1 MSTGVIGTQ
10 LPMEALHSGIAQA
23 VKTLQP
29 ETWPAAA
36 KAIMTT
42 DTRPKLVYAES
53 NGLHFVGMAKGA
65 GMIAPN
71 MATMLA
77 LIVTDAIIAAPHLQT
92 ALAQAA
98 EVSFNRI
105 VVDGDMSTNDTL
117 LALANGT
124 SGVQIGGP
132 GSTGWSAFLETLTD
146 IARQLATAI
155 VRDAEG
161 ATKFIVLHITGA
173 RTAADARLIGNT
185 IATSP
190 LVKTAFYGGD
200 ANWGRIL
207 AAAGRSGVK
216 LEQNRLSLWYDSLQ
230 LVANGTPLNYDD
242 AQANAIAAQPEINVK
257 LDLGLGQAEA
267 TIWTC
272 DLSHDYVD
280 INGHYRT

>member
-1 MSTGVIGTQ
+1 
-10 LPMEALHSGIAQA
+10 
-23 VKTLQP
+23 
-29 ETWPAAA
+29 
-36 KAIMTT
+36 
-42 DTRPKLVYAES
+42 
-53 NGLHFVGMAKGA
+53 MAKGA

-77 LIVTDAIIAAPHLQT
+77 LIVTDASIAAPHLQT

-98 EVSFNRI
+98 EATFNRI

-117 LALANGT
+117 LALANGA
-124 SGVQIGGP
+124 SGIRIGGP
-132 GSTGWSAFLETLTD
+132 GSESWSAFLVTLTD
-146 IARQLATAI
+146 IARELATAI
-155 VRDAEG
+155 VKDGEG

-173 RTAADARLIGNT
+173 RTAAEAKQIGST

-230 LVANGTPLNYDD
+230 LVANGTPLNYND
-242 AQANAIAAQPEINVK
+242 AQANAIAAQPEITVK
-257 LDLGLGQAEA
+257 FDLGLGQAEA
-267 TIWTC
+267 TLWTC